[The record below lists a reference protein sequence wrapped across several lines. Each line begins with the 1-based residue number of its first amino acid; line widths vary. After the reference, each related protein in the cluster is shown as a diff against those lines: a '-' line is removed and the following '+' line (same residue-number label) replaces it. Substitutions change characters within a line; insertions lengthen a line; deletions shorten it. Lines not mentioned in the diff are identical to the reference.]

1 MPEWS
6 AARRRNSEA
15 IREAARRLHGLRVP
29 DVPQWAE
36 HAGYRC
42 YVFVDPQA
50 LSGGWTRDR
59 IIHEIRAKDVPC
71 FVGSCSEIY
80 LEKAFDATPWRP
92 GERLP
97 IARELGET
105 SLAFLVHPSLE
116 PAHLEKTCAVLREVM
131 QRAKA

>member
-36 HAGYRC
+36 HAGYPC
-42 YVFVDPQA
+42 YAFVEPEA

-59 IIHEIRAKDVPC
+59 IIHEIRARDVPC
-71 FVGSCSEIY
+71 FVDSRSEIY
-80 LEKAFDATPWRP
+80 LEKA
-92 GERLP
+92 
-97 IARELGET
+97 
-105 SLAFLVHPSLE
+105 
-116 PAHLEKTCAVLREVM
+116 
-131 QRAKA
+131 